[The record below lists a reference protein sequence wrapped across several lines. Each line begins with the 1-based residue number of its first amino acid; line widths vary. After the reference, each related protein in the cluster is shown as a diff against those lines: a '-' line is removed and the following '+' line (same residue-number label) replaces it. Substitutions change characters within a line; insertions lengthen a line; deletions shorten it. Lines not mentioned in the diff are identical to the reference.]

1 MTTTDFAA
9 QSGHWYCPKTGEPRY
24 TTAKKDGNGTRAT
37 TIRDARQHNYVPSV
51 TTILRCAA
59 KPGLER
65 WKVSMALDAA
75 MNLPRLPDESLEAFK
90 DRAWQESERISREA
104 AERGSSLHAS
114 LEAHFKGGIVPSE
127 HMPHCAAVEL
137 ALADKGL
144 RGPWE
149 AERSFANDEFGG
161 KLDLSSPTVI
171 VDFKSKPELEGGKR
185 YAYDDHLL
193 QLAAY
198 ARGLDRPDAT
208 LANVF
213 VGLKDGAAICH
224 VWTPEESERGWRMF
238 RLLLS
243 YWQLSNN
250 FALQAR
256 AA

>member
-1 MTTTDFAA
+1 MATDFAA
-9 QSGHWYCPKTGEPRY
+9 ASGHWYCPKTGEPRY
-24 TTAKKDGNGTRAT
+24 TIAKKDGSGTRAT
-37 TIRDARQHNYVPSV
+37 TIRDARLHGYVPSV
-51 TTILRCAA
+51 TTIIRCAA

-65 WKVSMALDAA
+65 WKVSQALDAA
-75 MNLPRLPDESLEAFK
+75 MNLPRLPDESPEAFK

-114 LEAHFKGGIVPSE
+114 LEAHFKGGIVTSE
-127 HMPHCAAVEL
+127 HMPHCKAVEM

-144 RGPWE
+144 CGPWE
-149 AERSFANDEFGG
+149 AERSFGNHEFGG
-161 KLDLSSPTVI
+161 KLDLSSPTAI

-198 ARGLDRPDAT
+198 ARGLGRPDAK

-213 VGLKDGAAICH
+213 VGLGDGAAICH
-224 VWTPEESERGWRMF
+224 VWTPEESERGWQMF

-243 YWQLSNN
+243 YWQIANN
-250 FALQAR
+250 FGALER

>member
-9 QSGHWYCPKTGEPRY
+9 QSGHWYTLAGEPAY
-24 TTAKKDGNGTRAT
+24 TIEAKKGGRRAT
-37 TIRDARQHNYVPSV
+37 TIRDARALGLVPSV

-65 WKVSMALDAA
+65 WKVEQALDAVLT
-75 MNLPRLPDESLEAFK
+75 LPRMEGESLDDFK
-90 DRAWQESERISREA
+90 RRAWQDSERQSKEA

-114 LEAHFKGGIVPSE
+114 LEAHFKGGIVPMD

-144 RGPWE
+144 QGPWE
-149 AERSFANDEFGG
+149 AERSFACDLGYGG
-161 KLDLSSPTVI
+161 KLDLSSPTAI
-171 VDFKSKPELEGGKR
+171 VDFKSKPELEGGKK
-185 YAYDDHLL
+185 YAYEEHCM

-198 ARGLDRPDAT
+198 AYGLGRPNAT

-213 VGLKDGAAICH
+213 VGLKDGAAIAH
-224 VWTPEESERGWRMF
+224 VWTPAEAARGWRMF
-238 RLLLS
+238 KLLLT
-243 YWQLSNN
+243 YWQEANN
-250 FALQAR
+250 FGTTMER